1 MVVLVEVL
9 VVERVEGGF
18 KRDAINITSLTDNL
32 VHIVL
37 PINHEAVGVQLNQVI
52 DEHDNRHIKSE
63 LHAVNSDNHIMFR
76 GLADIAHTVSLSMQG
91 VETVM

>member
-1 MVVLVEVL
+1 MVVL

-18 KRDAINITSLTDNL
+18 ERDAINITSLTDNL

-52 DEHDNRHIKSE
+52 DEHDNRHIK
-63 LHAVNSDNHIMFR
+63 
-76 GLADIAHTVSLSMQG
+76 
-91 VETVM
+91 

>member
-1 MVVLVEVL
+1 MAVVVVVAVVNLGGRNAYDSCQRWGVRWGVSAVVVLVEVL

-52 DEHDNRHIKSE
+52 DEHDNRHIK
-63 LHAVNSDNHIMFR
+63 
-76 GLADIAHTVSLSMQG
+76 
-91 VETVM
+91 